1 MMLALAIVIE
11 TMTVPS
17 AHAAV
22 VRLAVASNF
31 AAPLKAL
38 IADYRTRATQG
49 DSATTL
55 APDLRVSL
63 GSTGQLF
70 AQIAQ
75 GAPFDVYLAADQ
87 ARPAQAVRD
96 GHAIAGTTFT
106 YAIGRLVLIQRGRAD
121 AAAARADADQGSD
134 SVARLK
140 HALTDEPAQR
150 LAIANPR
157 TAPYG
162 AAALEALTQLGLV
175 ATYRPRLVFG
185 QNVMQAFQ
193 FAMTGSMDA
202 AIVARATVVAFPPGD
217 VWQETDVPRTLHAP
231 IAQDAVLLTRAADND
246 AARRFL
252 SYLASPDARRVI
264 ARAGFDLPET

>member
-1 MMLALAIVIE
+1 MLALAIAVVSPS
-11 TMTVPS
+11 VPS

-31 AAPLKAL
+31 AAPLKLL
-38 IADYRTRATQG
+38 IADYRARSTQG
-49 DSATTL
+49 ASAP
-55 APDLRVSL
+55 AAVPELRVSL

-96 GHAIAGTTFT
+96 GHAIARTTVT
-106 YAIGRLVLIQRGRAD
+106 YAIGRLVLIQRKRGD
-121 AAAARADADQGSD
+121 AAADRTDAGQRSD

-140 HALTDEPAQR
+140 HALKDAPMQR
-150 LAIANPR
+150 LAIANPG

-162 AAALEALTQLGLV
+162 AAALEALTKLGLV

-193 FAMTGSMDA
+193 FAMTGSIDA
-202 AIVARATVVAFPPGD
+202 AIVARATVVAFLPGD
-217 VWQETDVPRTLHAP
+217 AWRQTHVPRELHAP
-231 IAQDAVLLTRAADND
+231 IAQDAVLLTRAADNQ

-252 SYLASPDARRVI
+252 RYLASPDARRVI
-264 ARAGFDLPET
+264 AGAGFDLPKT